1 MLRFLMMKYKTML
14 LCFDIDYPCRI
25 IINYTREHV
34 AVFYEIIECDIMV
47 VFNFRRSCFYK
58 RRKLYFH

>member
-1 MLRFLMMKYKTML
+1 MLRFLMMEYKTML

-34 AVFYEIIECDIMV
+34 AVFYEII
-47 VFNFRRSCFYK
+47 
-58 RRKLYFH
+58 